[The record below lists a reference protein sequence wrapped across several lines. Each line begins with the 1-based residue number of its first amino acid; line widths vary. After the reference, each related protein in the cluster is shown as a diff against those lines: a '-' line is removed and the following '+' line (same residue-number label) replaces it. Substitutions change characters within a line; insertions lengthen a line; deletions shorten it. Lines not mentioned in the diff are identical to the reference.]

1 MTDDQRQTEGLVKIF
16 LDDRLRGAQDPPGV
30 RDAVASKIAPQLKAV
45 QDRCGEQISQ
55 LRSPSSRRIPDA
67 YFHDEEV
74 LENALQE
81 AVAGIRSAH
90 AAAGWIAPDAR
101 VQEATYASALA
112 PSARWATLAEASRVP
127 RPTTRHR
134 TLNSTLTP
142 IAWHEKD
149 TGWPPQAAIDLANTR
164 QLAGS
169 DPIRV
174 TERPYIDWVQ
184 LGLFEHQ
191 QTFATRFPNEPGR
204 QLIIATGVEVTDRP
218 APPDTLPLGQYPP
231 HLWLAR
237 YNRLAPN
244 LTDEAVRTVLNNFQG
259 PLTAMVSYEDEMR
272 APGRDRGAGLH
283 PAALSPRIEVV
294 AYLGLRPEQ
303 PAIRHHLIDDQGP
316 AIVGRLWHGFLVHDG
331 NYTPLEPAIHGADL
345 IIRPDLYDRLVHLFG
360 GHRLHTGVAVSHS
373 ESAEHDPGD

>member
-1 MTDDQRQTEGLVKIF
+1 MTGDQRQAEGLVEFF
-16 LDDRLRGAQDPPGV
+16 LDDRLRGAQEPPGV
-30 RDAVASKIAPQLKAV
+30 RDAAANKIAPQLKVV

-55 LRSPSSRRIPDA
+55 LRSPSSKRIPDA

-81 AVAGIRSAH
+81 AVAGIRTAH

-101 VQEATYASALA
+101 AQEATYASTLA

-134 TLNSTLTP
+134 TLSSTLAP
-142 IAWHEKD
+142 IAWHENG

-169 DPIRV
+169 DPVRV
-174 TERPYIDWVQ
+174 AERPYINWVQ

-191 QTFATRFPNEPGR
+191 RTFATRFPDEPGR
-204 QLIIATGVEVTDRP
+204 QLIITTGVEVIDRP
-218 APPDTLPLGQYPP
+218 APPDSLPLGQHPP

-237 YNRLAPN
+237 YNRLVPT
-244 LTDEAVRTVLNNFQG
+244 LTDEAVRTVLNDFQG
-259 PLTAMVSYEDEMR
+259 PLTAMVSYEGEMG
-272 APGRDRGAGLH
+272 APGRHRGAGLH
-283 PAALSPRIEVV
+283 PAVLSPRIEVA

-316 AIVGRLWHGFLVHDG
+316 AVVGRLWHGFLVHDG
-331 NYTPLEPAIHGADL
+331 NYTPSNPLSTAQTSSSAPTYMTVSFTSSEATVSTPAS
-345 IIRPDLYDRLVHLFG
+345 PSV
-360 GHRLHTGVAVSHS
+360 TPKV
-373 ESAEHDPGD
+373 PNMT